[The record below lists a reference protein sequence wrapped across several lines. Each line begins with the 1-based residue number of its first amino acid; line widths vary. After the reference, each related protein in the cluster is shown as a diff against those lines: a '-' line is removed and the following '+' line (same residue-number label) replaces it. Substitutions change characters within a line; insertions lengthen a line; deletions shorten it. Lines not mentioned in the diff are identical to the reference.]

1 MSSSSKREA
10 SDLRSEILKKQRGK
24 EKINWESIRE
34 NRSRSRSRFTRS
46 PGRSLKNYHTRSGS
60 EDTSQI
66 DKGWHGSQHL
76 RMDEESR
83 SRDKR
88 TTLDNL
94 RREEPSSSVIVK
106 KEDALCVQDE
116 VKSTENPSNHDEMK
130 LREIRGRN
138 CLVSPTQ
145 QVKEEVQGNVASL
158 KKVSFSRA

>member
-1 MSSSSKREA
+1 
-10 SDLRSEILKKQRGK
+10 
-24 EKINWESIRE
+24 
-34 NRSRSRSRFTRS
+34 
-46 PGRSLKNYHTRSGS
+46 
-60 EDTSQI
+60 
-66 DKGWHGSQHL
+66 
-76 RMDEESR
+76 MDEESR

-116 VKSTENPSNHDEMK
+116 LKSTEVQVKEENPSNHDEMK